1 MKLNHKLSKKQM
13 IIGGILVLA
22 LFGYY
27 FYKSSLSRV
36 SEPEPTAVCTVYKE
50 ALAMDANDA
59 EEHRAVNYVMNAHCI
74 MDGKSVTANGS
85 GDVRINGDGTATYIE
100 PGLIISISNI
110 SQEGTVMLNVTAFD
124 LKASTSFAAAFYSGD
139 RNDDTEYG
147 NGNGN
152 GNGSSNGNITY
163 GPTYAAAGITNNE
176 SREVTS
182 NEVELNAD
190 GKIIGVV
197 DETDVFTKDSEDCNL
212 ATNRPESDP
221 DTGSQEDLIPT
232 IKDQKKEKEEKAKKD
247 KMVIVDEVEA
257 IELPEN
263 IENHFVENG
272 VIVEGEKDRKAAK
285 AEYEEL
291 HIYVNA
297 DETISLFSLNGGMGK
312 LNLVATKISGHTYT
326 CVDRNGTE
334 IIVTIR
340 QHGDVIETNF
350 GDYHF

>member
-1 MKLNHKLSKKQM
+1 MKINYKLSKKQM

-22 LFGYY
+22 LSGYY

-50 ALAMDANDA
+50 ALALDANDA
-59 EEHRAVNYVMNAHCI
+59 KEHRAINYVMNVHCI
-74 MDGKSVTANGS
+74 MDGHSVTADGS
-85 GDVRINGDGTATYIE
+85 GEVRINGDGTATYIE
-100 PGLIISISNI
+100 PGLIIGISNI
-110 SQEGTVMLNVTAFD
+110 SDEGTIQLNVTAND
-124 LKASTSFAAAFYSGD
+124 LKASTSFAAAFYSAD

-152 GNGSSNGNITY
+152 GTPNGNVTH
-163 GPTYAAAGITNNE
+163 GPAYAAGITNNE

-182 NEVELNAD
+182 NEAILSAD
-190 GKIIGVV
+190 GKTV
-197 DETDVFTKDSEDCNL
+197 DTVNETEVFTKDSKDCDP

-221 DTGSQEDLIPT
+221 DTGSQKDLIPT
-232 IKDQKKEKEEKAKKD
+232 IKDLKKEKEEKAKKD
-247 KMVIVDEVEA
+247 KVILVDEVEA

-312 LNLVATKISGHTYT
+312 LNLVAKKISGHTYT

-340 QHGDVIETNF
+340 QHGDVFETNF
-350 GDYHF
+350 GDYRF

>member
-22 LFGYY
+22 LSGYY

-59 EEHRAVNYVMNAHCI
+59 EEHRAVNYVMNVHCI
-74 MDGKSVTANGS
+74 MDGQSVTANGS
-85 GDVRINGDGTATYIE
+85 GEVRINGDGTATYIE

-110 SQEGTVMLNVTAFD
+110 SEEGTVMLNVTAYD

-147 NGNGN
+147 NGNGS
-152 GNGSSNGNITY
+152 GNGSSNGNITH
-163 GPTYAAAGITNNE
+163 GPAYAAGITNNE

-182 NEVELNAD
+182 NEAVLSAD
-190 GKIIGVV
+190 GKTV
-197 DETDVFTKDSEDCNL
+197 DTVNETEVFTKDSEDCDP

-221 DTGSQEDLIPT
+221 DTGSQEDLVPT
-232 IKDQKKEKEEKAKKD
+232 IKDLKKEKEEKAKKD
-247 KMVIVDEVEA
+247 KVILVDEVEP
-257 IELPEN
+257 IELPED
-263 IENHFVENG
+263 IKDDFVENG
-272 VIVEGEKDRKAAK
+272 TIIEGEKDRKAAK

-312 LNLVATKISGHTYT
+312 LNLVAKKISGHTYT

-350 GDYHF
+350 GDYRF